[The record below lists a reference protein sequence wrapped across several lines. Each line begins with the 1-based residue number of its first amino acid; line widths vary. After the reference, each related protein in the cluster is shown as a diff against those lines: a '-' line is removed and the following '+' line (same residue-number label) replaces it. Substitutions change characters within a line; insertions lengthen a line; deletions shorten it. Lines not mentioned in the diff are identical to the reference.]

1 MDVKVY
7 KELID
12 DYNKDP
18 DRYNDKEA
26 EAIALMARQMGKTFR
41 TESKPFSKA
50 LYQAGEMAT
59 LGLVPDSWEP
69 HSRGQDVFGQSTIDK
84 IASGAGM
91 VGGLV
96 GGGALAVKGAK
107 GAYNMTR
114 GMTQGKGRD
123 AILKVRQK
131 MSQAGVNIK
140 DRVGS
145 VAGAVRDGAAG
156 RIASNLGQA
165 GRLYGQGAMTTARA
179 QGFRAADALSRRL
192 GVPYETAVRIL
203 QYGGGG
209 AAAIG
214 VGSQLPIFEEGTP
227 NNPLSS
233 YYNYPKLYGNAPA
246 EERYFSDPNR

>member
-1 MDVKVY
+1 MDYIKIR
-7 KELID
+7 KLLD
-12 DYNKDP
+12 DYNRNPSK
-18 DRYNDKEA
+18 YNDKEA
-26 EAIALMARQMGKTFR
+26 ETIALLARETGQRFKQ
-41 TESKPFSKA
+41 ESKPFSKA

-59 LGLVPDSWEP
+59 FGLLPNSWEP
-69 HSRGQDVFGQSTIDK
+69 RSRGQDVFGQTTIDK

-209 AAAIG
+209 AAGLGALSMIG
-214 VGSQLPIFEEGTP
+214 GDDYITKGYDNP
-227 NNPLSS
+227 NFSHTSYNPFKFK
-233 YYNYPKLYGNAPA
+233 YNA
-246 EERYFSDPNR
+246 R